1 MTTQFHNPPPT
12 PGKVPASCDDMT
24 TNQGRAAP
32 AAGGPAGAGP
42 PLSATERT
50 RHRRLRAL
58 GQADRAWLYA
68 VLDAGMV
75 AHLGVIIDGW
85 PMVIPTCYGFTA
97 DTMYLHGSVAS
108 QSLNTAGTPVC
119 VTITLT
125 DGLVLARSVFEHTI
139 NYRSAMIY
147 GQPRLVT
154 DPAERLAGL
163 RCTTEHMAPGQ
174 WDYARQPSRKELA
187 AVRLLALSLDEA
199 SVKVRTGPPD
209 DGDSPDAALGL
220 WAGELPLATTWQQ
233 PVPDP
238 AVPPGIPVPAHISSR
253 AGTRACGQPPAA
265 PGATHACRRGPA
277 ARKAAER

>member
-1 MTTQFHNPPPT
+1 MSAQSPDLPITADMVPGRRGAMTASPSPA
-12 PGKVPASCDDMT
+12 VPANS
-24 TNQGRAAP
+24 P
-32 AAGGPAGAGP
+32 AGGRL
-42 PLSATERT
+42 PLSATQRT
-50 RHRRLRAL
+50 RHRRFRHL
-58 GQADRAWLYA
+58 GRVDRNSLYA
-68 VLDAGMV
+68 VLDAGLV
-75 AHLGVIIDGW
+75 AHLGVITGGW
-85 PMVIPTCYGFTA
+85 PMVIPTVYGHDPVTL
-97 DTMYLHGSVAS
+97 YLHGSVAS
-108 QSLNTAGTPVC
+108 QSLNTIGPAC

-163 RCTTEHMAPGQ
+163 RCITEHVAPGS

-199 SVKVRTGPPD
+199 SVKIRTGPPD

-220 WAGELPLATTWQQ
+220 WAGELPLAVTWQQ

-238 AVPPGIPVPAHISSR
+238 ALPPGIPVPAHIRSR
-253 AGTRACGQPPAA
+253 AGA
-265 PGATHACRRGPA
+265 PGRG
-277 ARKAAER
+277 KVI

>member
-1 MTTQFHNPPPT
+1 MSSKSPDLSITADTV
-12 PGKVPASCDDMT
+12 PGRRGALTASPSQAVPT
-24 TNQGRAAP
+24 TNSP
-32 AAGGPAGAGP
+32 TGGTL

-50 RHRRLRAL
+50 RHRRFRHL
-58 GQADRAWLYA
+58 GRVDRDSLYA
-68 VLDAGMV
+68 VLDAGLV
-75 AHLGVIIDGW
+75 AHLGVITGGW
-85 PMVIPTCYGFTA
+85 PMVVPTVYGFTA
-97 DTMYLHGSVAS
+97 DTLYLHGSVAS
-108 QSLNTAGTPVC
+108 QSLNTAGAPVC

-163 RCTTEHMAPGQ
+163 RCITEHVAPCQ

-199 SVKVRTGPPD
+199 SVKIRTGPPD

-233 PVPDP
+233 PIPDP
-238 AVPPGIPVPAHISSR
+238 ALPPGIPVPAHVSSR
-253 AGTRACGQPPAA
+253 AGTRADRSTSSK
-265 PGATHACRRGPA
+265 PGSRTDKRSAG
-277 ARKAAER
+277 